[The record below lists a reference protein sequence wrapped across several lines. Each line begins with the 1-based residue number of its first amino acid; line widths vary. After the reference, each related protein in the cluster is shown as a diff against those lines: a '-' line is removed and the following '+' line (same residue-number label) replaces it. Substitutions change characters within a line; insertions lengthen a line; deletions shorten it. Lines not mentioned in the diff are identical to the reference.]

1 MGGKTLKFDDIE
13 VNKKEFHVSKKRIGI
28 HSVDINRKVI
38 SDKFKHIDKSV
49 KYSIGYA
56 EDNLIRPLPIALP
69 QMSDY
74 VKHFQNSGNNV
85 I

>member
-1 MGGKTLKFDDIE
+1 M
-13 VNKKEFHVSKKRIGI
+13 KRINWKNI
-28 HSVDINRKVI
+28 KKLSSVDNYLSVDINRKVI

-56 EDNLIRPLPIALP
+56 EDDLIRPLPIALP

-74 VKHFQNSGNNV
+74 VKYFQNSGN
-85 I
+85 II